1 MSLALYR
8 KYRPQNFKE
17 IVGQEHIVKT
27 ITNAL
32 VSKSVSHAYLFSGP
46 RGSGKT
52 TIARLIAKSVNCE
65 NPILDKS
72 GIIGF
77 EPCNKCSSCLE
88 MISGKAMNMIEI
100 DAASHTG
107 VDDIRDLRD
116 GIKFSPGKAK
126 FKVFI
131 IDECHQLSKG
141 AANALL
147 KTLEEPP
154 AHAIFVL
161 ATTEIH
167 KMIPTILSRCQRFTF
182 KKFSLD
188 EIIRRLETLAKKE
201 KIKIDRDALRVIAI
215 NAGGAIRDAES
226 LLGQVLAFRPGDKHI
241 TAEEVSELLGLIENS
256 VIIEFIDSIVS
267 KDSRRA
273 LKLLNDLNERGI
285 DMIEFNKALI
295 EYLRQC
301 LIVKVT
307 QMIDKDILSDFGFN
321 KEEVEKI
328 KDQSSK
334 LSDNDLRRVISNFLR
349 AGNEVK
355 SSPVPQLPL
364 EIALIDSCSEN

>member
-8 KYRPQNFKE
+8 KYRPQSFNE
-17 IVGQEHIVKT
+17 IIGQEHIVKT

-32 VSKSVSHAYLFSGP
+32 ASKSISHAYLFSGP

-65 NPILDKS
+65 NPILNKE
-72 GIIGF
+72 GISF
-77 EPCNKCSSCLE
+77 EPCNKCPSCLE
-88 MISGKAMNMIEI
+88 MINGKAMNMIEI

-107 VDDIRDLRD
+107 IDDIRDLRD
-116 GIKFSPGKAK
+116 GINFSPGKSK

-161 ATTEIH
+161 ATTEVH

-188 EIIRRLETLAKKE
+188 EITKRLNILAKKE
-201 KIKIDRDALRVIAI
+201 KIKIDKDALRIIAM
-215 NAGGAIRDAES
+215 NSDGVIRDSES
-226 LLGQVLAFRPGDKHI
+226 LLGQVLAFRPGDTHI
-241 TAEEVSELLGLIENS
+241 TAKEVSELLGLIGHN
-256 VIIEFIDSIVS
+256 VIIEFIDHIIS
-267 KDSRRA
+267 KDTKKA
-273 LKLLNDLNERGI
+273 LKLLNDLNEKGI
-285 DMIEFNKALI
+285 DMIEFNKTLI
-295 EYLRQC
+295 QYLRQC

-307 QMIDKDILSDFGFN
+307 QMIGKDIISDFGFN
-321 KEEVEKI
+321 KEETEKI
-328 KDQSSK
+328 IEQSSK
-334 LSDNDLRRVISNFLR
+334 LSNNDLRKIITSFLR
-349 AGNEVK
+349 AGNEIK
-355 SSPVPQLPL
+355 SSPIPQLPL
-364 EIALIDSCSEN
+364 EIALIDFCSEK

>member
-1 MSLALYR
+1 MDLALYR
-8 KYRPQNFKE
+8 KYRPQSFKD

-32 VSKSVSHAYLFSGP
+32 ASKSTSHAYLFSGP

-65 NPILDKS
+65 NPILNKN
-72 GIIGF
+72 GIIAF
-77 EPCNKCSSCLE
+77 EPCNKCASCLE
-88 MISGKAMNMIEI
+88 MIGNKAMNMIEI

-116 GIKFSPGKAK
+116 GINFSPGKSK

-154 AHAIFVL
+154 AHAIFIL

-182 KKFSLD
+182 KKFSLN
-188 EIIRRLETLAKKE
+188 EIIGRLDILAKKE
-201 KIKIDRDALRVIAI
+201 KIKIDKDALRIIAM

-226 LLGQVLAFRPGDKHI
+226 LLGQVLAFRPGDEHI
-241 TAEEVSELLGLIENS
+241 TAEEVSELLGLIGNS
-256 VIIEFIDSIVS
+256 VIIEFIDSIIS
-267 KDSRRA
+267 KDFKKA
-273 LKLLNDLNERGI
+273 LSLLNNLNEKGI
-285 DMIEFNKALI
+285 DMIEFNKTLI

-301 LIVKVT
+301 LIIKTT
-307 QMIDKDILSDFGFN
+307 QMSEKDIVSDFGFN
-321 KEEVEKI
+321 KDEVDKI
-328 KDQSSK
+328 IDQSSK
-334 LSDNDLRRVISNFLR
+334 LSDNDLRKIIGNFLR
-349 AGNEVK
+349 AGNEIK

-364 EIALIDSCSEN
+364 ELALIDSCSEK